1 MHWGVDTSR
10 DRVHSSV
17 RVVSMHAEM
26 DDLTCDVQRGVLSVG
41 WLVWLGGL
49 AMAVWSAVIAFGGGR
64 LPLTGIE
71 IEGSATTG
79 LLWALFAAPTIVVI
93 GHCCSVALISLLA
106 MLCGL
111 IFPTRAQRDHAQRAS
126 K

>member
-1 MHWGVDTSR
+1 M
-10 DRVHSSV
+10 
-17 RVVSMHAEM
+17 
-26 DDLTCDVQRGVLSVG
+26 
-41 WLVWLGGL
+41 WLGGL
-49 AMAVWSAVIAFGGGR
+49 ALAVWSAVIAFGGGR

-79 LLWALFAAPTIVVI
+79 LLWSLFAAPTIVVI

-106 MLCGL
+106 MLSGL
-111 IFPTRAQRDHAQRAS
+111 LFPASTGRDNPHRAG